1 MTSAETPRS
10 TLSLITSGPFA
21 RLWWSSVVGSTG
33 DWITIFATIALAD
46 ALGGGTG
53 VLIALVSRILP
64 GLVLGAWIGVVS
76 DRMDRRRLVVI
87 SDVGRG
93 LVVPF
98 LVFAD
103 NLGALVAINVAL
115 ELLSLVGQPPRNAML
130 PRLVSRTNLVAANS
144 LMLGATYGTVPL
156 GAGFNWALSA
166 LPAVTLGGL
175 IPAVTSEL
183 TLAFA
188 VDSLTFF
195 LSAALVATLPVMRA
209 QLSFEHENGTADTSP
224 TALQD
229 LVEGARFF
237 WQRRSVRRVI
247 IGMTTALVGGGTMI
261 VLGPSF
267 VEDVLRA
274 DQTGFFAIITTMGIG
289 AGVGIAAVSLYESRL
304 LRRDLVFAVSLLAA
318 GVGLAAASLTATVS
332 GAAAWMLAMGFG
344 AGAAYVMGLT
354 HLHEQVSDELR
365 GRVFATLFGLM
376 RIGLFVSMAVAPPLE
391 ALLSGVG
398 VGRLSNPTR
407 LVIFL
412 GGAVII
418 GSGVAT
424 LWSLRA
430 LLGRPKLGA
439 EARDILAHASEPRRR
454 RRSMRAGPSDDR
466 SDQ

>member
-1 MTSAETPRS
+1 MNPAESPRS
-10 TLSLITSGPFA
+10 ALSLISSGPFA

-33 DWITIFATIALAD
+33 DWITIFATIAIAD
-46 ALGGGTG
+46 TLGGGAG

-64 GLVLGAWIGVVS
+64 GLLLGAWIGVVS

-93 LVVPF
+93 LIVPF

-103 NLGALVAINVAL
+103 NLAILVAINVAL

-130 PRLVSRTNLVAANS
+130 PRLVSPANLVTANS

-175 IPAVTSEL
+175 IPDVTSEL
-183 TLAFA
+183 TLAFF

-195 LSAALVATLPVMRA
+195 SSAALVASLPVMMTKHAA
-209 QLSFEHENGTADTSP
+209 QYAKEESP
-224 TALQD
+224 PSATQD
-229 LVEGARFF
+229 LIEGARFF
-237 WQRRSVRRVI
+237 WERRSVRRVI

-261 VLGPSF
+261 VLGKSF

-274 DQTGFFAIITTMGIG
+274 DQTGFFAIVTTMGIG
-289 AGVGIAAVSLYESRL
+289 AGVGIGLVSLYESRL

-318 GVGLAAASLTATVS
+318 GVGLTASSLTATVS
-332 GAAAWMLAMGFG
+332 GAASWMLVMGFG

-354 HLHEQVSDELR
+354 HLHEQVTDELR

-418 GSGVAT
+418 LSGAAT
-424 LWSLRA
+424 MWSLRA
-430 LLGRPKLGA
+430 LIGRPKLGA
-439 EARDILAHASEPRRR
+439 EARDILAHASGLRRR
-454 RRSMRAGPSDDR
+454 RDRTRRVNDDD